1 MLCEREDGNDNGA
14 CWSVVAGDM
23 EIVLGGRKKK
33 NSPSQLSHLD
43 MFSYHEDWEGFS
55 FMQVLNR
62 GRGLCTYLSTL
73 RQGQGITETS
83 AVFPWFPAQLCL
95 PPAPNDTCLLA
106 LGITPR

>member
-1 MLCEREDGNDNGA
+1 MCCEREDGNDNGA

-23 EIVLGGRKKK
+23 EKPLPAPPKK

-43 MFSYHEDWEGFS
+43 MFSYREDWEGFS